1 MLRHKLRLRHN
12 QCQDSEESTTP
23 GFTASDGK
31 HPRYNVKDITEL
43 RKEDF

>member
-1 MLRHKLRLRHN
+1 MLRHKLWLRRN
-12 QCQDSEESTTP
+12 RCQDSEESTTP

-31 HPRYNVKDITEL
+31 HPRDNVEDTTEL